1 MRSCACRSEKVPL
14 SHCTPRDWLS
24 ARLPPV
30 TVTNEPVTHRW
41 ASRDAS
47 RARPDAMFLRVSRD
61 IEHVK
66 RHGRRSSTQCFNLL
80 ASRTEGSVSQ
90 VGIVVGRRF
99 GNAVRRNRSKRLFR
113 ELVRA
118 IYPDLIP
125 GYHLLV
131 FPKRDALTLSFGDL
145 KELWTATLSKHRLL
159 IARSSI

>member
-1 MRSCACRSEKVPL
+1 MRPCACRPEKVPL
-14 SHCTPRDWLS
+14 SHRTPRDWLS

-30 TVTNEPVTHRW
+30 TDTKNLFTHRW
-41 ASRDAS
+41 ASWDGS
-47 RARPDAMFLRVSRD
+47 QARPDAMFLRVSRD
-61 IEHVK
+61 IEQVK

-125 GYHLLV
+125 GYHLLI
-131 FPKRDALTLSFGDL
+131 FPKRDALTISFGEL
-145 KELWTATLSKHRLL
+145 KELWTTTLSKHRLL
-159 IARSSI
+159 IAR

>member
-1 MRSCACRSEKVPL
+1 MRAAWRGNLLLLTPYVMGCLLDSC
-14 SHCTPRDWLS
+14 
-24 ARLPPV
+24 RLPPP
-30 TVTNEPVTHRW
+30 TNTLTYWW
-41 ASRDAS
+41 AHDMSS
-47 RARPDAMFLRVSRD
+47 QARTDVMFLRVSRD
-61 IEHVK
+61 IEQVK

-80 ASRTEGSVSQ
+80 ASRTEGAVSQ

-99 GNAVRRNRSKRLFR
+99 GNAVKRNRSKRRFR

-131 FPKRDALTLSFGDL
+131 FPKRDALTLSFREL

-159 IARSSI
+159 NTRSI